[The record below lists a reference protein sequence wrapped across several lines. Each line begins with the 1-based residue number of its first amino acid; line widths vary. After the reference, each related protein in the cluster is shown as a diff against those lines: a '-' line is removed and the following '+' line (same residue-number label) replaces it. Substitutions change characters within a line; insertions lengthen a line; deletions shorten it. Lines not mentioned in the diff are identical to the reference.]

1 MHPAAKR
8 LQERLR
14 KLSEEA
20 GAADEFSDSEVGE
33 ARTTVGV
40 VNVKK
45 CLLSPS
51 LVDQEEFDCTLDRRV
66 ESGTLPSPH
75 LLHQPTNLLRFG
87 QVQLWYSYN
96 LDAVCAF
103 ISAPLPPNELVY
115 LKHMLR
121 PLKL

>member
-8 LQERLR
+8 LQARLR

-51 LVDQEEFDCTLDRRV
+51 LDDQDEFECTLDWRV
-66 ESGTLPSPH
+66 ESGTQPSPH
-75 LLHQPTNLLRFG
+75 FLHQPTEIRMKATGLLSCLLNTGTQLYTYIRLNVKLG
-87 QVQLWYSYN
+87 ERGPVQW
-96 LDAVCAF
+96 
-103 ISAPLPPNELVY
+103 
-115 LKHMLR
+115 
-121 PLKL
+121 